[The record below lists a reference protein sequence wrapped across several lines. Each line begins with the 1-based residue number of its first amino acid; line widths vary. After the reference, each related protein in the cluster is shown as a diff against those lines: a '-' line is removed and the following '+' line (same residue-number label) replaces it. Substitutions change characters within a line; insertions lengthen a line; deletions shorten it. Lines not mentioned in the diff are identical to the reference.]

1 MSWIILRFVD
11 TAPSES
17 DGLELSLPVKQQFT
31 AALGSYPPAEVL
43 PAALIEQLWKQAEA
57 ESCAL
62 SPEDFT
68 GILQSV
74 GARVNYGL
82 PSGVPADLRQKE
94 SFLRSL
100 HLSELALAH
109 ACALG
114 RESAWQRFLALYRAP
129 LVQTAVR
136 ITNSVSFGEELT
148 DTLYAEL
155 YGLRERNGERQ
166 SPLASFSGRGSL
178 LSWLR
183 ATLVQRHRDHW
194 RRTHRETPIDGVDC
208 PAPAL
213 QIPGELTVLTG
224 AIAQILAKLAAEDR
238 FLLAAYYIDR
248 QTLQQIGRT
257 LDVHEAT
264 ISRRLKRLASDVR
277 DKLLDELHWRGL
289 SKAAAKEAL
298 GADPR
303 DLEINVRALLQ
314 TSQTTSFSQQRD
326 LRRTGESEGT

>member
-1 MSWIILRFVD
+1 VD
-11 TAPSES
+11 TRPSES
-17 DGLELSLPVKQQFT
+17 GGLELSLPVKQQLT
-31 AALGSYPPAEVL
+31 AALGPRPPAE
-43 PAALIEQLWKQAEA
+43 ALSATLIQNLWRDAEA
-57 ESCAL
+57 ESCGL
-62 SPEDFT
+62 SPEDFAC
-68 GILQSV
+68 ILQSV
-74 GARVNYGL
+74 GAKCNYGM
-82 PSGVPADLRQKE
+82 PHGVPADPRQKE

-114 RESAWQRFLALYRAP
+114 RESSWERFLELYRAS

-136 ITNSVSFGEELT
+136 ITGSVSLGEELT

-155 YGLRERNGERQ
+155 YGLRERDGERQ
-166 SPLASFSGRGSL
+166 SPLTSYSGRGSL

-183 ATLVQRHRDHW
+183 ATLVQRRRDHW

-208 PAPAL
+208 PAPAPAL
-213 QIPGELTVLTG
+213 PVPGELAVLTSV
-224 AIAQILAKLAAEDR
+224 IAQILTELAAEDR
-238 FLLAAYYIDR
+238 FLLAAYYLDR

-264 ISRRLKRLASDVR
+264 ISRRLKRLAADVR
-277 DKLLDELHWRGL
+277 DRLLDELHQRGL

-298 GADPR
+298 GVDPR

-314 TSQTTSFSQQRD
+314 TSQTTPFSQQGD
-326 LRRTGESEGT
+326 RRPTGDPKAT

>member
-1 MSWIILRFVD
+1 VD
-11 TAPSES
+11 TGPFES
-17 DGLELSLPVKQQFT
+17 GGVELSLSVKQQPT
-31 AALGSYPPAEVL
+31 AALGTRQPTEAFPATF
-43 PAALIEQLWKQAEA
+43 IQQLWKQAEA
-57 ESCAL
+57 ESCGL
-62 SPEDFT
+62 GLEDFAC
-68 GILQSV
+68 ILQSV
-74 GARVNYGL
+74 GAKCNYGL
-82 PSGVPADLRQKE
+82 PHEVLADLGQKE

-100 HLSELALAH
+100 HLTELALAH

-114 RESAWQRFLALYRAP
+114 REFAWEQFLKLYRAS

-136 ITNSVSFGEELT
+136 ITGSVSLGEELT

-155 YGLRERNGERQ
+155 YGLRERDGKRQ

-194 RRTHRETPIDGVDC
+194 RRTHRETPIDGVDF
-208 PAPAL
+208 PAPAPVL
-213 QIPGELTVLTG
+213 PVPDELAVLNSVITRILTG
-224 AIAQILAKLAAEDR
+224 LAAADG
-238 FLLAAYYIDR
+238 FLLAAYYLDR

-264 ISRRLKRLASDVR
+264 ISRRLKRLSADLHDR
-277 DKLLDELHWRGL
+277 LIAELERRGL

-303 DLEINVRALLQ
+303 DLEINMRALLQ
-314 TSQTTSFSQQRD
+314 TSQTTSFSQQGDQRPG
-326 LRRTGESEGT
+326 GESKET

>member
-1 MSWIILRFVD
+1 VD
-11 TAPSES
+11 TGPFES
-17 DGLELSLPVKQQFT
+17 GGIELSLSVKQQLT
-31 AALGSYPPAEVL
+31 AALGPRSPAETL
-43 PAALIEQLWKQAEA
+43 PATLIQQLWKQAEA
-57 ESCAL
+57 ESCGLA
-62 SPEDFT
+62 PEDFAC
-68 GILQSV
+68 ILQSV
-74 GARVNYGL
+74 GAKVNYGL
-82 PSGVPADLRQKE
+82 PPGAPADLRQKE
-94 SFLRSL
+94 SFFRSL

-114 RESAWQRFLALYRAP
+114 RESAWQRFLELYRAP

-136 ITNSVSFGEELT
+136 ITGSASLGEELT

-155 YGLRERNGERQ
+155 YGLRERDGERQ

-208 PAPAL
+208 PAPVPVL
-213 QIPGELTVLTG
+213 PVPGELAVLTRV
-224 AIAQILAKLAAEDR
+224 IAQILTGLAAEDR
-238 FLLAAYYIDR
+238 FLLAAYYLDR

-264 ISRRLKRLASDVR
+264 ISRRLNRLAADLR
-277 DKLLDELHWRGL
+277 DRLLAELHRRGL

-314 TSQTTSFSQQRD
+314 TSQTTPFSQQGD
-326 LRRTGESEGT
+326 RRPTGDAEGT